1 MPEHCHRSVEVP
13 RGTAPS
19 ARAPWQKLNT
29 WPDKLNTCP
38 TKLNTLAW
46 QVNTSD
52 WQGERPLPG
61 GPGCAQPGTRDRRL
75 CVQVVKPL
83 HRLAPRPL
91 AYSNQLGYNR
101 CIAARVPV
109 GPPRARASHPPPPS
123 APRPWRRP
131 WSGCVQTLRAF
142 LLSLGPPRPDPRHSP
157 PGSPAGPGQP
167 GERPH
172 SYSIPDPPPAG
183 P

>member
-91 AYSNQLGYNR
+91 AYSNQLGYNK

-109 GPPRARASHPPPPS
+109 GTPRARASHPPAALGAPSLASSVVGVRPDPTRLPPKPRS
-123 APRPWRRP
+123 A
-131 WSGCVQTLRAF
+131 
-142 LLSLGPPRPDPRHSP
+142 RPDPRHSP
-157 PGSPAGPGQP
+157 PGSPASRAQSG
-167 GERPH
+167 
-172 SYSIPDPPPAG
+172 
-183 P
+183 